1 MVRKDERGVV
11 ILAPVQFNNPATAS
25 LPRFDD
31 QHRGPGVADAYALSH
46 CWVDLAVHSEAWDA
60 PENFPSRLVELAQSI
75 PEEQRADWLRK
86 QANLKEV
93 ERLISYAMRTGD
105 LPIWVA
111 PIGEL
116 EQMVAPGAL
125 VEVDRA
131 TIVSGCY
138 RPPNDRGW
146 LYGRPLFVKKDDWVQ
161 FVAKVEDS
169 KATYKGHSS
178 KIAPAPLPSAHRQKM
193 SLSDAIRELHQRVKA
208 AVHDPDPAPWLDVS
222 PFHIEMFCEGDEAAF
237 VRRKKMENR
246 SMLVLQRALLSGAV
260 RSHFSDGIE
269 SRDVPGWAWVGAE
282 RNEHVWFEG
291 RLPLDV
297 FLPEEWQRW
306 SCHSVYLDRDAFTA
320 WMDGQTLH
328 DPIDLPALLPP
339 YDAQTKPEP
348 VKKRLPPDAPFVT
361 LSEALTWIAF
371 GFALDRDSLDRAISG
386 HAFDATDPQ
395 AALAAAMAKLAV
407 RASGD
412 QIATRGKYVESHSTD
427 ENKVLTEPI
436 DPVRFED
443 FAQFDILYD
452 GLRYGTG
459 LTWER
464 RNSTLDRVLQDR
476 RDAFRSVKVSRA
488 DLLKLFPDQD
498 DMARALFVPL
508 PAALPEIGPVMPLD
522 EALSW
527 LAHGKPSHDIEIWQ
541 NTAGDLMFRD
551 SSGAVIEPRAD
562 GSIPPFIETYR
573 QASRTIHEALRDGSL
588 LAYVAPVNSI
598 PLLVSRFYWNGVNP
612 DLLHLV
618 YRGVTPDDKGAG
630 CPVLLSRQA
639 FGAWRASLPILSQ
652 PEKREQAKKGRKRPG
667 PAPDPDW
674 PHAITK
680 VTQDCISAG
689 YMRPLKRGDKAAIQT
704 MLLTYMA
711 DKDKHFSD
719 DIAAKHAET
728 VIAALPD
735 N

>member
-46 CWVDLAVHSEAWDA
+46 CRVDLAVHSEAWDT
-60 PENFPSRLVELAQSI
+60 PENFPPRLVELAQSI

-93 ERLISYAMRTGD
+93 ERLISYAMRAGD

-111 PIGEL
+111 PIGEP
-116 EQMVAPGAL
+116 ERMVAPSAL

-161 FVAKVEDS
+161 FVAKIEDS

-178 KIAPAPLPSAHRQKM
+178 KIAPAPIPSAHRQKM

-222 PFHIEMFCEGDEAAF
+222 PFLIEMFSEGDEAAF

-246 SMLVLQRALLSGAV
+246 SMLVLQRALLSGDV
-260 RSHFSDGIE
+260 RSHFSDGME

-291 RLPLDV
+291 RLSLDV

-320 WMDGQTLH
+320 WMDGQPLH
-328 DPIDLPALLPP
+328 DPIDLPALPQP
-339 YDAQTKPEP
+339 YDAHSKPEP
-348 VKKRLPPDAPFVT
+348 VKKRLPQDIPYVT

-371 GFALDRDSLDRAISG
+371 GFVLDRDCLDRAISA
-386 HAFDATDPQ
+386 HTLDAIDPQ
-395 AALAAAMAKLAV
+395 AALVNAMAKLV
-407 RASGD
+407 VSASGG
-412 QIATRGKYVESHSTD
+412 QIDMRGKYVESHSTD
-427 ENKVLTEPI
+427 DSDVLTAPI

-443 FAQFDILYD
+443 FAQFDILHD

-459 LTWER
+459 LTWEK
-464 RNSTLDRVLQDR
+464 RNNTLDRVMQKR
-476 RDAFRSVKVSRA
+476 RDAFHSVKVNRT
-488 DLLKLFPDQD
+488 DLLRLFPDQSGTASV
-498 DMARALFVPL
+498 MVPL
-508 PAALPEIGPVMPLD
+508 PATLPDIGPMMALE

-527 LAHGKPSHDIEIWQ
+527 FAYDKPSFDTDVWQ
-541 NTAGDLMFRD
+541 NAAGDLLLRD
-551 SSGAVIEPRAD
+551 PSGAAIEPCVD
-562 GSIPPFIETYR
+562 GSIPPIIETYR
-573 QASRTIHEALRDGSL
+573 QASRTIHGALGDGSL
-588 LAYVAPVNSI
+588 LAYVAPANGI

-639 FGAWRASLPILSQ
+639 FDNWRCAVQMPHLANVGRAPSVKVGRPPSDDEILAKAD
-652 PEKREQAKKGRKRPG
+652 EMKARGLDGRTIAKKMRLEPGFENVATTAVRELIRGRWKTSGRPKK
-667 PAPDPDW
+667 AP
-674 PHAITK
+674 
-680 VTQDCISAG
+680 
-689 YMRPLKRGDKAAIQT
+689 
-704 MLLTYMA
+704 
-711 DKDKHFSD
+711 
-719 DIAAKHAET
+719 
-728 VIAALPD
+728 
-735 N
+735 